1 MSLPKRALLHS
12 PPCCIFIHSSLQ
24 LCFIIDLFY
33 YLNEK
38 VILEVKEVRI
48 LNTELPF
55 RDFNELLELGNYIRK
70 AEKQE
75 KQKQTQKP
83 AFL

>member
-1 MSLPKRALLHS
+1 M
-12 PPCCIFIHSSLQ
+12 
-24 LCFIIDLFY
+24 
-33 YLNEK
+33 
-38 VILEVKEVRI
+38 KEVRI